1 MAKETETQAG
11 QCPSHGNVQG
21 TREIPEMGFPFVYF
35 AIARSLAKRRPF
47 KCPEC
52 GAALQS
58 S

>member
-11 QCPSHGNVQG
+11 RCPSHGNVQG
-21 TREIPEMGFPFVYF
+21 TREIPELGFPFVYF

-52 GAALQS
+52 GEALQS
-58 S
+58 G